1 MGKKNGYGMC
11 IADSLCNTPENNNIV
26 NQLYTPINLAY
37 MHIFKNL
44 KMIQMNLYAN
54 EWYRNRS
61 TDIEIKFMVTKA
73 ERWVN

>member
-54 EWYRNRS
+54 E
-61 TDIEIKFMVTKA
+61 
-73 ERWVN
+73 